1 MIFSNEIKKLIIPV
15 MIIFLASCQGNTD
28 REWRVSN
35 ESSDTVHVQASL
47 VFIAD
52 TIYDTVVPGD
62 INIITITNEEK
73 GNSLPQQAYDV
84 FSYFMISS
92 DEGDPIR
99 KNFLDNDNWDIYIDQ
114 TKSNPQHFEQ
124 TYTMIVTDKDLQ

>member
-1 MIFSNEIKKLIIPV
+1 MIFSNRIKKLIIPV
-15 MIIFLASCQGNTD
+15 MIILLASCQGNTD

-35 ESSDTVHVQASL
+35 ESSDTIHVQASL

-84 FSYFMISS
+84 FSFFMISG
-92 DEGDPIR
+92 DEGDTIR
-99 KNFLDNDNWDIYIDQ
+99 KNFLDNDNWDIYIEQ

-124 TYTMIVTDKDLQ
+124 TYTMIVTDSDLQ